1 MYCVSVFFKLCKLAT
16 IMNKI
21 LNKIYRERNETQGP
35 EAITK
40 SLNQLNEELEE
51 WRYTLPPHLK
61 LSPALIGRDASAV
74 PSPHIYITL

>member
-1 MYCVSVFFKLCKLAT
+1 MYSVSNFFKFCKLAT

-21 LNKIYRERNETQGP
+21 LNKIYRERNEIQGP

-51 WRYTLPPHLK
+51 WRRTLPPHLK
-61 LSPALIGRDASAV
+61 LSPASIGSDGSAL
-74 PSPHIYITL
+74 PSPHVYIVL